1 MTRPVIGIAA
11 STGDQYGQPAHLV
24 LSQYIDAV
32 ARAAG
37 AVPVLIPALGDTLAP
52 AEILAHLDG
61 LLVPGDRSNI
71 APETYGGPR
80 APEGEI
86 QDPARDATTLKLIPT
101 ALEQG
106 LPLLAICRGFQELN
120 VALGGTLHG
129 RVHEIPDHMDHRAPT
144 TLPAE
149 QRFAAAHEIK
159 IVPGGILAQLHPAP
173 EATVNSLHG
182 QGINRLAQ
190 GLTAEALAPDGLI
203 EAVRVTGAPGFALGV
218 QWHPE
223 WRATENPLSAAIF
236 AALGQSART
245 YSHK

>member
-1 MTRPVIGIAA
+1 MAKPLIGIAA

-24 LSQYIDAV
+24 LSQYINAV
-32 ARAAG
+32 AQAAG

-52 AEILAHLDG
+52 MEMLAQLDG

-71 APETYGGPR
+71 APENYGGPA
-80 APEGEI
+80 APQGEI
-86 QDPARDATTLKLIPT
+86 QDRARDATTLKLIPA

-106 LPLLAICRGFQELN
+106 LPLLTICRGFQELN

-129 RVHEIPDHMDHRAPT
+129 RVHKLPGYMDHRAPT
-144 TLPAE
+144 TLPAA
-149 QRFAAAHEIK
+149 QRFAAAHDIT
-159 IVPGGILAQLHPAP
+159 ILPGGILAGLHPAP
-173 EATVNSLHG
+173 AATVNSLHG
-182 QGINRLAQ
+182 QGIARLAP
-190 GLTAEALAPDGLI
+190 GLTAEATAPDGLV
-203 EAVRVTGAPGFALGV
+203 EAVRVTEGTGFALGV

-236 AALGQSART
+236 AALGRAARA

>member
-1 MTRPVIGIAA
+1 MARPLIGIAA

-71 APETYGGPR
+71 APENYGGPP

-86 QDPARDATTLKLIPT
+86 QDPARDATTLKLIPM
-101 ALEQG
+101 ALERG
-106 LPLLAICRGFQELN
+106 IPLLAICRGFQELN

-129 RVHEIPDHMDHRAPT
+129 RVHELPGYMDHRAST
-144 TLPAE
+144 TLPAG
-149 QRFAAAHEIK
+149 QRFAPAHDIK
-159 IVPGGILAQLHPAP
+159 ILAGGILTGLHPAP
-173 EATVNSLHG
+173 EATINSLHG
-182 QGINRLAQ
+182 QGIARLAP
-190 GLTAEALAPDGLI
+190 GLAAEALAPDGLI
-203 EAVRVTGAPGFALGV
+203 EAARVTDAPGFALGV

-223 WRATENPLSAAIF
+223 WEAAKNYLSAAIF
-236 AALGQSART
+236 AALGQAARD
-245 YSHK
+245 YSRN